1 MQNFSESGEE
11 NGNGNR
17 EWEEE
22 EEEDEEKERDR
33 WAITSRLCEVVI
45 PAISSVPP

>member
-1 MQNFSESGEE
+1 MQHLSEPGEE

-22 EEEDEEKERDR
+22 EEKERDR
-33 WAITSRLCEVVI
+33 CAITSRLCTVVI